1 MKKILLLS
9 ITILTTSYLPA
20 IADESSLVNFK
31 VLSLSTALELAQNTL
46 QNCQKNGFQIAVAVV
61 DRFGHLQVLL
71 RDRFAGPH
79 TIEAA
84 QKKAWTAASFRT
96 DTLELSGLTEA
107 GQPFSSLRF
116 VKNALMAG
124 GGGQVKSAGSLV
136 AGVGVSGA
144 PGGELDDAC
153 AKVGIESIA
162 EKLEF

>member
-124 GGGQVKSAGSLV
+124 GGVQVKSAGSLV